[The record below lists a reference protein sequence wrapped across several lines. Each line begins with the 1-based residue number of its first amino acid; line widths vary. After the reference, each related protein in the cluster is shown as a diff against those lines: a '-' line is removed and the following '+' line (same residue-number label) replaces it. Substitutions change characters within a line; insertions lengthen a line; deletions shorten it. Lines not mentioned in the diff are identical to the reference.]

1 MKLSDKIESL
11 IQPIVTALG
20 YTLWGTELHQSGK
33 HTILRVFIDLPP
45 GDERKGVNIDDC
57 GTVSSQIGALLDVEN
72 PIAGIYNLEVSSPGL
87 ERLLFNIE
95 QYQRYIGGLICIKL
109 QQPQNGQRK
118 FVGKLNAASD
128 EKIELAVDDKI
139 IVFELANISKANLSI
154 KI

>member
-11 IQPIVTALG
+11 IQPIIIALN
-20 YTLWGTELHQSGK
+20 YTLWGIELHQSGK
-33 HTILRVFIDLPP
+33 HTVLRVFIDLPL
-45 GDERKGVNIDDC
+45 GDERSGVNIDDC
-57 GTVSSQIGALLDVEN
+57 GTVSRQISALLDVEN

-87 ERLLFNIE
+87 ERPLFNIE
-95 QYQRYIGGLICIKL
+95 QYQRYIGELISIKL

-118 FVGKLNAASD
+118 FIGKLCAASD
-128 EKIELAVDDKI
+128 EKIELTVDDKI

>member
-11 IQPIVTALG
+11 IRPIVAALG

-33 HTILRVFIDLPP
+33 HTILRVFIDLPL
-45 GDERKGVNIDDC
+45 GDERKGVNLDDC

-87 ERLLFNIE
+87 ERFLFNIE
-95 QYQRYIGGLICIKL
+95 QYQRYIGELICIKL

-118 FVGKLNAASD
+118 FIGKLSAASD
-128 EKIELAVDDKI
+128 EKIELTVDDKI
-139 IVFELANISKANLSI
+139 VVFELANISKANLSI